1 MNLQDLAEIWALIK
15 PSIKD
20 GDPSEAADLLVNH
33 LIDIEGHDPAEIKKV
48 FGADSDVREALS
60 YFSTDEDEEEYNE
73 DDDYEEEELD
83 F

>member
-20 GDPSEAADLLVNH
+20 GDPSEAADLLVQH
-33 LIDIEGHDPAEIKKV
+33 LIDIEGHDPMEIKKV

-60 YFSTDEDEEEYNE
+60 YFSTEEEEDEYE

>member
-1 MNLQDLAEIWALIK
+1 M
-15 PSIKD
+15 
-20 GDPSEAADLLVNH
+20 
-33 LIDIEGHDPAEIKKV
+33 

-60 YFSTDEDEEEYNE
+60 YFSTEEDEEDYDE